1 MIDNLIAFMFFA
13 QESLGGGA
21 AAPGASP
28 AAGAPPGAGPPRG
41 SAMEPIIF
49 LVLMLV
55 VFYFFLIRPQQK
67 KAKKHKEMIGQLKRG
82 DTVITSSGI
91 KGRIHAIDGQWVT
104 VEVAK
109 NTRIEILKNFVG
121 GVANEA
127 TEQELVQQPR

>member
-1 MIDNLIAFMFFA
+1 
-13 QESLGGGA
+13 
-21 AAPGASP
+21 
-28 AAGAPPGAGPPRG
+28 
-41 SAMEPIIF
+41 MEPIIF

-67 KAKKHKEMIGQLKRG
+67 RAKKHKEMVSALKRG

-109 NTRIEILKNFVG
+109 NTRIEVLKSFVG
-121 GVANEA
+121 GIADEA
-127 TEQELVQQPR
+127 TEQQLAQQPR